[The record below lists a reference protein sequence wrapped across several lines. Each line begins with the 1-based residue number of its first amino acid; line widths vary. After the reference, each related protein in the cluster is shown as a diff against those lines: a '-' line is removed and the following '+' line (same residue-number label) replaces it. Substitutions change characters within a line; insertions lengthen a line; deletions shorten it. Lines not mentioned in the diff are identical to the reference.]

1 MMKRQKRITLSSV
14 FFLFLCLL
22 NLYAHQT
29 LAEKAL
35 EKVTIQLNSSHGFRF
50 AGYYAAIEQGYY
62 AEKGLD
68 VELVEAAQTKA
79 SKKVLSGD
87 TLYGVSDASL
97 FFEYL
102 KKKQLAIVLQVFQK
116 ASNAY
121 AVKRESD
128 IFSFNDFNNKKIA
141 YDKRDSINTLILK
154 NSTKEAV
161 KVAINTSSTN
171 DFISGRL
178 DAIPVDF
185 IEDRHTLLKKRNLD
199 VRFVFPSSHN
209 VGVYG
214 DNLFTTTLEINK
226 HPERVAALREASI
239 KGWKYALEHPSKIIN
254 LIIEKYDS
262 NAVLESLLYEAEAVD
277 ELIANDVVAIGSV
290 DIKKFE
296 HLLPLDR
303 SERPPGVKDS
313 TQGFLYTPSSSISGI
328 AFTRKEKKWIANHPE
343 IRMAG
348 SADWPPFD
356 YVDSQGIHK
365 GMVDDYAKIFEQ
377 KTGIKIVTEVDG
389 FSKSMEKLKKGEIDL
404 IGGIT
409 KSKEREGAFNYSSSF
424 LNLSTYFFIRD
435 DLDVKAIE
443 DLNGKT
449 VAIPEGFSTETLLKE
464 SFPEIKIAKFA
475 DLYGAIDAVVAGRAD
490 MLYDF
495 YPVLRFSLLSMGVN
509 SIVPFKSTRKLN
521 NRPLYFAS
529 RKNAPELTSIVNK
542 VFKSISS
549 KERQKITNKWLVY
562 FPKEKT
568 LMNLTEEERKWLRK
582 NKVVRYGVERDWAP
596 FNFVDGSDRHKGI
609 SKDFLDEISEI
620 TGLKFVPVVDEWKKI
635 LRGVKDGQV
644 DLVPAILHTKK
655 RDSYLKYTDPYV
667 FNVPYFFVRNDLN
680 INFLKDLD
688 EKTAAIPKGYIYGR
702 MLRKYYPKINIIET
716 SSLKEAVNLVA
727 SNKADMLVDSY
738 SGLSYF
744 LNKEG
749 IGNITSFK
757 PVSANLANNIYMAAP
772 FRHATLASIID
783 KAIKAIPPSKK
794 QAIFDNW
801 LGRFNGRANDHLILT
816 PNELAWLKAHPVIRY
831 SGVMGGLP
839 FEGLDSDGR
848 MSGIIIDYLELIGKR
863 LNLSFEKTIADRMQD
878 AERRVVDK
886 KTDMASVF
894 LPVSDDGFEKTDV
907 YLSNPLVILSKG
919 SLQYI
924 DDMSELEGKSIGI
937 VGGHNYIKK
946 IKYDYPDLMFEEV
959 TDIKS
964 GLIDLSTGKFD
975 VFIASLAAST
985 YHMTDLGLN
994 QISIIGKTEFS
1005 KDIAFSVRDDYLPL
1019 VDILNKTIAN
1029 IDPKEKRQL
1038 LDSWGHS
1045 SVASKIDYTLLMQ
1058 VIGFSLVIILFFW
1071 WWNYKLSKEITKR
1084 TESERNLELL
1094 NQRFK
1099 LASEAVS
1106 FGVWELFFENRKS
1119 EPELTFDDNMRQM
1132 YSVEP
1137 NQDISW
1143 SMWLD
1148 KFSEEDQET
1157 FQSAIEDA
1165 LSNGDRQ
1172 EVELHLKDRE
1182 DAVIYCGLSLSS
1194 SHLYE
1199 LRVVGI
1205 NWDISQIKETEKQ
1218 LEKAR
1223 SNAVNANRAKSEFLA
1238 NMSHEIRTPMNAI
1251 MGFTE
1256 LLDEQVKD
1264 KRLRSFVETI
1274 RSAGKSLLSLIN
1286 DILDLSKVEA
1296 GKLEILKS
1304 PTDINKLVSDVANI
1318 FTMRVRERN
1327 LDLVV
1332 SVDETIPCALNVDNI
1347 RVRQILLNLVGNAV
1361 KFTEAG
1367 SIHVRV
1373 KAVNE
1378 DDIRSRV
1385 DLVVEVED
1393 TGIGIAEDQQAKIFG
1408 EFEQTAGQ
1416 DAGKYGGT
1424 GLGLTISQRLASMM
1438 GGEIT
1443 LASKEGAGSTF
1454 TLHLYSVDVASISDV
1469 SSVQVDNKPAST
1481 FDFDEA
1487 NVLVVDDVEEN
1498 RELILHN
1505 FEHTNINISM
1515 AENGA
1520 DAVAL
1525 VKEHDIN
1532 LIFMDIRMPV
1542 MDGYEAA
1549 HLIKAFSDVP
1559 IVALTASVMQDEMEK
1574 LEEKDFDA
1582 CLRKPVLRAE
1592 LFGTA
1597 AKFLKHKLIEPED
1610 SGRSDQPYVLNEQ
1623 EKTVAR
1629 TRVLQLNELVDEC
1642 AELAKSNDIA
1652 QIQTFVNRIETINA
1666 KEPVGAVTAFISQLT
1681 SDLESFN
1688 IVGIKS
1694 ALNHF
1699 ENMITSIEKQL

>member
-1 MMKRQKRITLSSV
+1 MKFKKINIISK
-14 FFLFLCLL
+14 FLVLVLL
-22 NLYAHQT
+22 FSNLYANQT
-29 LAEKAL
+29 VAEKSS
-35 EKVTIQLNSSHGFRF
+35 EKVTIQLHAPHGFRF
-50 AGYYAAIEQGYY
+50 AGYYAAISQGYY
-62 AEKGLD
+62 ADNGLD
-68 VELVEAAQTKA
+68 VELLDAGRAEVSGQ
-79 SKKVLSGD
+79 VLSGD
-87 TLYGVSDASL
+87 SIYGTSDASL
-97 FFEYL
+97 FLEYL
-102 KKKQLAIVLQVFQK
+102 RNKKLTVVLQVFQK
-116 ASNAY
+116 TSSVY
-121 AVKRESD
+121 AVKRDSGV
-128 IFSFNDFNNKKIA
+128 FSFKDFKNKKIA
-141 YDKRDSINTLILK
+141 HKKNDYITSLFLK
-154 NSTKEAV
+154 NDAKEAR
-161 KVAINTSSTN
+161 KIPINELSLN
-171 DFISGRL
+171 KFISGKL

-185 IEDRHTLLKKRNLD
+185 VEDGYELLNKKSLD
-199 VRFVFPSSHN
+199 VRFVFPGSN
-209 VGVYG
+209 KAGVYG
-214 DNLFTTTLEINK
+214 DNVFTTASEVREN
-226 HPERVAALREASI
+226 PDRVNALRQASI
-239 KGWKYALEHPSKIIN
+239 KGWEYALKHPNEIID

-262 NAVLESLLYEAEAVD
+262 NASFDALSYEAEAVS
-277 ELIANDVVAIGSV
+277 ELISNDIVAIGSA

-296 HLLPLDR
+296 HLLTLSR
-303 SERPPGVKDS
+303 SGGLFDLEASEG
-313 TQGFLYTPSSSISGI
+313 GFLYMPDLSGRGISFTP
-328 AFTRKEKKWIANHPE
+328 KERKWIASNPE

-348 SADWPPFD
+348 SSDWPPFD

-365 GMVDDYAKIFEQ
+365 GMVDDYAKIVEHE
-377 KTGIKIVTEVDG
+377 TGIKIVTEVDD
-389 FSKSMEKLKKGEIDL
+389 FSKSMDKLKKGKIDL

-409 KSKEREGAFNYSSSF
+409 KSKEREEFISYTDSF
-424 LNLSTYFFIRD
+424 LNLSTYFFVRE
-435 DLDVKAIE
+435 DLNIKSME
-443 DLNGKT
+443 DLNGKV
-449 VAIPEGFSTETLLKE
+449 VAIPKGFSTEVFLRE
-464 SFPEIKIAKFA
+464 NFPKIKISKFD
-475 DLYGAIDAVVAGRAD
+475 DLYSAVDAVVEGRAD

-495 YPVLRFSLLSMGVN
+495 YPVLRFTLQSMGVN
-509 SIVPFKSTRKLN
+509 SIVPFKSTRNLN

-529 RKNAPELTSIVNK
+529 KKSAPELVSIINK
-542 VFKSISS
+542 VFKNLNS
-549 KERQKITNKWLVY
+549 KERQKVNNKWLVY
-562 FPKEKT
+562 FPKEKD
-568 LMNLTEEERKWLRK
+568 LMDLTEEERKWLRK
-582 NKVVRYGVERDWAP
+582 NKVVHYGVERDWAP
-596 FNFVDGSDRHKGI
+596 FNFVDTLDKHKGI
-609 SKDFLDEISEI
+609 SKDFLDEISEM
-620 TGLKFVPVVDEWKKI
+620 TGLKFVPVVDEWKTI
-635 LRGVKDGQV
+635 LRGAKDGRV
-644 DLVPAILHTKK
+644 DLLPAILHTKK
-655 RDSYLKYTDPYV
+655 RDSYLKYTNPYI
-667 FNVPYFFVRNDLN
+667 FNVPYFFTRNDLD
-680 INFLKDLD
+680 IHFLKDLD
-688 EKTAAIPKGYIYGR
+688 GKKAAIPKGYIYAQ
-702 MLRKYYPKINIIET
+702 MLKKYYPKIEIIET
-716 SSLKEAVNLVA
+716 SNLKEAVNLVA
-727 SNKADMLVDSY
+727 SKEAEILVDSY

-749 IGNITSFK
+749 IGNIHSFK

-772 FRHATLASIID
+772 FRNEILVNIMD

-794 QAIFDNW
+794 QTIFDNW
-801 LGRFNGRANDHLILT
+801 LGRFNSRIDDHLVLT
-816 PNELAWLKAHPVIRY
+816 QKELAWLKEHPIIRY
-831 SGVMGGLP
+831 SGVMDGLP
-839 FEGLDSDGR
+839 FEGLDNDGR
-848 MSGIIIDYLELIGKR
+848 MSGIIIDYLDIIGKR
-863 LNLSFEKTIADRMQD
+863 LNINFEKTAANRSQD
-878 AERRVVDK
+878 AEQRVVDK

-894 LPVSDDGFEKTDV
+894 LPVTNDGFEKTDI
-907 YLSNPLVILSKG
+907 YLSNPLVILSKD

-937 VGGHNYIKK
+937 VGGHNYIKN
-946 IKYDYPDLMFEEV
+946 IKYDYPDFLLEEV
-959 TDIKS
+959 SDIKS

-975 VFIASLAAST
+975 VFIASLASST

-1029 IDPKEKRQL
+1029 IDPKEKRQV
-1038 LDSWGHS
+1038 LDSWGRS
-1045 SVASKIDYTLLMQ
+1045 SVASKIDYTLLIQ
-1058 VIGFSLVIILFFW
+1058 VVGLSLFIILFFW
-1071 WWNYKLSKEITKR
+1071 WWNYKLSKEVRKR
-1084 TESERNLELL
+1084 TESERSLELL

-1119 EPELTFDDNMRQM
+1119 EPELTFDDNMRRM
-1132 YSVEP
+1132 YSVEAD
-1137 NQDISW
+1137 QDISW
-1143 SMWLD
+1143 RMWLD
-1148 KFSEEDQET
+1148 KFSEEDQDK
-1157 FQSAIEDA
+1157 FQSAISDS
-1165 LSNGDRQ
+1165 LNSGDRQ
-1172 EVELHLKDRE
+1172 EMELHLRDRE

-1256 LLDEQVKD
+1256 LLDEQIKD
-1264 KRLRSFVETI
+1264 RRLRSFVETI

-1296 GKLEILKS
+1296 GKLEIIES

-1332 SVDETIPCALNVDNI
+1332 SVDETIPCALNIDNI

-1361 KFTEAG
+1361 KFTDAG
-1367 SIHVRV
+1367 SIHIRV

-1378 DDIRSRV
+1378 DAIRSRV

-1408 EFEQTAGQ
+1408 EFEQTSGQ

-1443 LASKEGAGSTF
+1443 LSSKKNVGSKF
-1454 TLHLYSVDVASISDV
+1454 TLHLYSVNVASISDV
-1469 SSVQVDNKPAST
+1469 SSVQVDNKQAST
-1481 FDFDEA
+1481 FDFEEA
-1487 NVLVVDDVEEN
+1487 HVLVVDDVEEN
-1498 RELILHN
+1498 RDLILHN

-1515 AENGA
+1515 AENGS
-1520 DAVAL
+1520 DAVSF
-1525 VKEHDIN
+1525 VKDHDVD

-1542 MDGYEAA
+1542 MDGYEAS

-1597 AKFLKHKLIEPED
+1597 AKFLKHNIIEPED
-1610 SGRSDQPYVLNEQ
+1610 SGHSDQTYVLSEQ
-1623 EKTVAR
+1623 EKVVAK
-1629 TRVLQLNELVDEC
+1629 TLVLQLNELVAEC
-1642 AELAKSNDIA
+1642 GELAKSNDIA
-1652 QIQTFVNRIETINA
+1652 KIQAFVNRIDAMNA
-1666 KEPVGAVTAFISQLT
+1666 NEPVGTVTTFISQLT

-1699 ENMITSIEKQL
+1699 DDMISSIEQQL